1 MEQAHIGITKTFGN
15 DDADGCNET
24 SSRLLEVIP
33 EFATTHWVLFKGIT
47 GFRTIRNAQSG
58 GEAV

>member
-47 GFRTIRNAQSG
+47 GFRTIRNA
-58 GEAV
+58 